1 MPFSG
6 WLMSRDKKVAE
17 IKDGVLKPLK
27 PQLLPFFFQENGDVE
42 AWMESRAMDWKSR
55 PNARLLRKAFRI
67 SDLSAA
73 DMVQRVEAASV
84 TDTYW
89 LKPEGSSLQYTD
101 VRFQSNE
108 FWQAALR
115 GPSLADFSKPFSR
128 TPELTN
134 TGSFEKCWHRDEAG
148 IWWLYKKGTPE
159 QIFSEAAAYKIARY
173 LGYPVAQYEVVDET
187 TIRSRDFT
195 NGASVNFE
203 PASSLKFSSDN
214 ITDNYAHFRELSPEL
229 AMQYAQI
236 VTMDALIVNADR
248 HSGNFGFLRDVDTGA
263 VLSLAPNY
271 DNNLSLLA
279 IHYDQQDGLD
289 RFMVDWRNMTLF
301 NRVPIRLREL
311 TPDVLTGL
319 VGDIP
324 CDVDKAAAV
333 KMLTAR
339 AGSMQEFLRLHRQ
352 TLYPANAPGR
362 TIEPTLEP

>member
-1 MPFSG
+1 MPFDG
-6 WLMSRDKKVAE
+6 WLMSRDTKIAE
-17 IKDGVLKPLK
+17 IKNDILRPMQ
-27 PQLLPFFFQENGDVE
+27 PQLLPFFFQENGDIRT
-42 AWMESRAMDWKSR
+42 WMESRAMDWKSR
-55 PNARLLRKAFRI
+55 PNARLLRKAFRF

-73 DMVQRVEAASV
+73 DMVQQVEASSV

-89 LKPEGSSLQYTD
+89 LKPEGSSLQYAD
-101 VRFQSNE
+101 VRFQGND
-108 FWQAALR
+108 FWQAALN
-115 GPSLADFSKPFSR
+115 GPSLGDFSRPFSR

-159 QIFSEAAAYKIARY
+159 QIFSEAAAYRIACY

-195 NGASVNFE
+195 DGAAVNFE
-203 PASSLKFSSDN
+203 PASSLKFSSDD
-214 ITDNYAHFRELSPEL
+214 IIDNYAHFRELSPDL
-229 AMQYAQI
+229 ALQYAQI

-248 HSGNFGFLRDVDTGA
+248 HSGNFGFLRDLDSGA

-301 NRVPIRLREL
+301 HRVPIRLREL
-311 TPDVLTGL
+311 TPGTLTNL

-324 CDVDKAAAV
+324 CDVDKIAAV
-333 KMLTAR
+333 KMLSAR
-339 AGSMQEFLRLHRQ
+339 AGSMQDFLQLHRQ
-352 TLYPANAPGR
+352 QLYSDIAPGQQ
-362 TIEPTLEP
+362 IEPMLEP

>member
-1 MPFSG
+1 MAFSG
-6 WLMSRDKKVAE
+6 WLMSRDTIIAE
-17 IKDGVLKPLK
+17 VKDDVVRPLK
-27 PQLLPFFFQENGDVE
+27 PELLPFFFQENGDVR

-55 PNARLLRKAFRI
+55 PNARMLRKAFHF

-73 DMVQRVEAASV
+73 EMVQHVEAASV

-89 LKPEGSSLQYTD
+89 LKAEGSSLRYAD

-115 GPSLADFSKPFSR
+115 GPSLGDFSKPFSR

-134 TGSFEKCWHRDEAG
+134 TGSFEKCWHRDKTG
-148 IWWLYKKGTPE
+148 TWWLYKKGTPD
-159 QIFSEAAAYKIARY
+159 QIFSEAAAYKVAQY

-187 TIRSRDFT
+187 TIRSKDFT
-195 NGASVNFE
+195 DGASVNFE

-214 ITDNYAHFRELSPEL
+214 ITDNYARFWEISPEL

-248 HSGNFGFLRDVDTGA
+248 HSGNFGFLRDVATGA

-289 RFMVDWRNMTLF
+289 RFMMDWRNMTLF

-311 TPDVLTGL
+311 TPEVLMGL

-333 KMLTAR
+333 TMLSAR
-339 AGSMQEFLRLHRQ
+339 AQSMQEYLQIHRQ
-352 TLYPANAPGR
+352 TLYPENAARQP
-362 TIEPTLEP
+362 LEPKLEL